1 MIKMVDDQTMLP
13 INERIANYGD
23 GCFTTIAVVKGRAE
37 LLDQHINRLQTA
49 CERLQIDFSDW
60 HSLRSAIEQKAEVLT
75 NNVIKVLLSR
85 GTGGRG
91 YGTKQVSSANCYVSI
106 SAFPSDYAKKQVN
119 GITLGLCNV
128 CLAAQPMLA
137 GIKHV
142 NRLEQVLAK
151 IELEKTQFDDLLV
164 CDSSGNVIETTA
176 ANVFFGHQGQWVT
189 PELSEC
195 GIEGV
200 MRNHIIKIMNK
211 NNVVVHEKPIPFSQ
225 LMHFDSAFVCNSLM
239 KLIPIST
246 IQLSADN
253 RLAFSSSHI
262 FIDWFKD
269 NQNEVSINA

>member
-1 MIKMVDDQTMLP
+1 MIKMVDDQTTLP
-13 INERIANYGD
+13 FNERIANYGD

-60 HSLRSAIEQKAEVLT
+60 HSLRSAIEQKAKALT

-91 YGTKQVSSANCYVSI
+91 YGTKQVSTANCYVAT
-106 SAFPSDYAKKQVN
+106 SAFPSDYAKKQVD
-119 GITLGLCNV
+119 GLDLGLSNV
-128 CLAAQPMLA
+128 FLGVQPMLA
-137 GIKHV
+137 GIKHA

-164 CDSSGNVIETTA
+164 GDPTGNVIETTV
-176 ANVFFGHQGQWVT
+176 ANVFFGHQGKWVT
-189 PELSEC
+189 PKLAEC

-200 MRNHIIKIMNK
+200 MRNHIMKIMNE
-211 NNVVVHEKPIPFSQ
+211 NNVAVIEKQIPFSQ
-225 LMHFDSAFVCNSLM
+225 LLHFDTAFVCNSLM
-239 KLIPIST
+239 KIIPIST
-246 IQLSADN
+246 IQLSPDN
-253 RLAFSSSHI
+253 KLAFNSSHT

-269 NQNEVSINA
+269 IQTEVSVNA